1 MFSSEYQQVRLGHRR
16 TIACTNSFTSLFS
29 STKRQQPRLKKSS
42 KRSMKRAMEKKPPPR
57 SMLKRRRVL
66 PTQKK
71 MLHMTKSNNDPGSPI
86 FLISWKHPSALSI
99 QPSIHKDSITTCLVL
114 LNVFGML
121 LFCFT
126 QRVYTCH
133 SLFCASPTF
142 ALLPHG
148 RPVTDPRGVLL
159 L

>member
-1 MFSSEYQQVRLGHRR
+1 MR
-16 TIACTNSFTSLFS
+16 
-29 STKRQQPRLKKSS
+29 
-42 KRSMKRAMEKKPPPR
+42 RAMEKKPPPR

-121 LFCFT
+121 LF
-126 QRVYTCH
+126 
-133 SLFCASPTF
+133 ASPKGF
-142 ALLPHG
+142 IH
-148 RPVTDPRGVLL
+148 VTVCFEHPSFRVVATRKAGYRS
-159 L
+159 

>member
-29 STKRQQPRLKKSS
+29 SIKRRQPRLKKSS

-71 MLHMTKSNNDPGSPI
+71 MLHMTRSNNDPGSPI
-86 FLISWKHPSALSI
+86 FLMSRKHPSALSI
-99 QPSIHKDSITTCLVL
+99 QPSIHKDFITTCLVL

-121 LFCFT
+121 LFLLHPKGLYMSQFVLCIPNF
-126 QRVYTCH
+126 RVVATRKAGYR
-133 SLFCASPTF
+133 S
-142 ALLPHG
+142 
-148 RPVTDPRGVLL
+148 
-159 L
+159 